1 MPVDPET
8 IRRDFPVLQST
19 LDGRPIVYMDS
30 ANMSLKPLPVLKAME
45 DYYLHYPSSA
55 GRSVHRLSARV
66 ETARKNARDTI
77 RRFVRARH
85 VEEILFTRN
94 TTEGLNLVL
103 NSLPWRV
110 GDVVLTT
117 DREHNSSLLPCQ
129 LLSERRGVNHVIVQS
144 DVDHRF
150 DMQAFEQA
158 LTPQVRLVSFVYT
171 SNLDGYTLPVHKII
185 QKAHQYGALVL
196 LDAAQAAPHHPI
208 DVQKLDVDFLAFSGH
223 KMLGPTGTGI
233 LYVKRSHYA
242 TLQPFIVGGETV
254 EWTTYDRHR
263 FLKPPEKFE
272 AGLQN
277 YAGELGLA
285 AAATYLQSIGL
296 NTIAAHERA
305 LTRRMHDGLSAI
317 EGVRIVGV
325 QHPDLRC
332 GITSFTIDGV
342 HYHDVAMI
350 LDSNFNIMV
359 RSGQHCVHSWFAAH
373 GIRGSVRASL
383 YLYNTLDEVDA
394 LVDAVV
400 EISKLR

>member
-1 MPVDPET
+1 MDLES

-19 LDGRPIVYMDS
+19 LDGRPIVYLDS

-66 ETARKNARDTI
+66 EVARKNARDTI
-77 RRFVRARH
+77 RKFIGARH
-85 VEEILFTRN
+85 AEEILFTRN
-94 TTEGLNLVL
+94 TTEGLNLVI
-103 NSLPWRV
+103 NSLPWHA

-129 LLSERRGVNHVIVQS
+129 LLSGRRGVNHVVVKS
-144 DVDHRF
+144 DVDHHF
-150 DMQAFEQA
+150 DMQAYEQA
-158 LTPQVRLVSFVYT
+158 LTSQVRLVSFVYT
-171 SNLDGYTLPVHKII
+171 SNLDGYTLPVDEII
-185 QKAHQYGALVL
+185 HRAHRHGALVL

-208 DVQKLDVDFLAFSGH
+208 DVRKLDVDFLAFSGH

-233 LYVKRSHYA
+233 LYVKRAHYA

-263 FLKPPEKFE
+263 FLQPPERFE

-296 NTIAAHERA
+296 DAIAAHERA
-305 LTRRMHDGLSAI
+305 LTRRMHEGLCVI
-317 EGVRIVGV
+317 EGVHIVGV
-325 QHPDLRC
+325 QNPDLRS

-350 LDSNFNIMV
+350 LDSNFSIMV
-359 RSGQHCVHSWFAAH
+359 RSGQHCVHSWFTAH
-373 GIRGSVRASL
+373 GIRGSVRASF

-394 LVDAVV
+394 LLDAVA